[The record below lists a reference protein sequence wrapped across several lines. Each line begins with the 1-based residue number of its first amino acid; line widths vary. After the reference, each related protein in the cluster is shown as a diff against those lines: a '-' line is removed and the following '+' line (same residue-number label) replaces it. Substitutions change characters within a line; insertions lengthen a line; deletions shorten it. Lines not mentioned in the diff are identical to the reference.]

1 MVRIGSSAFV
11 GRLLSLVFALWFASL
26 SLLQAS
32 PAAAAPR
39 SVSPALLHLSPG
51 NDLSERFLSRG
62 PSGETFIELI
72 LEGDVPPGLLR
83 ARGIE
88 VNTVAGRFMTARC
101 PLGLLQALLAMPG
114 IDRVS
119 VAERCVP
126 FLDRSILDARVDALR
141 TIAPPVIS
149 GQTGAGALVGV
160 VDSGVDLGHGDF
172 KNEDG
177 TTRLVGLWDQTATGT
192 PPSGFTYGAEYTK
205 AQIDAGQ
212 SPETDASGH
221 GTHVLGTAAGDGS
234 ATGNGRPAFTY
245 VGVAPGADL
254 VFVKST
260 FSTTGIIDGVNW
272 IFQRAAALGKQ
283 AVVNL
288 SLGTQDGPHD
298 GTYGFDTM
306 INALT
311 GAGKIVVASA
321 GNSGADDVHGRVD
334 LDGAAPQSMLLTVPN
349 YVKNPGT
356 QNDYMLFSG
365 WYDGADQVALTIVTP
380 GGTTIGPIAPGA
392 GSTSNNTA
400 DGYVNAYNG
409 TTAPANGDHEIYVE
423 IFDAFANRSPKSG
436 TWEFRFT
443 PILLSSTGVVDVYLY
458 QNRLGNGS
466 ALAHW
471 TQGLAFGGIVGSP
484 GSADSVIA
492 VGAHVTKDCWIAS
505 DGNSYCWNPKPPLNT
520 IASFS
525 SQGPRRDGA
534 LKPDLTAPGFGVTS
548 TKSSLYNPGTAL
560 TAQDGVHH
568 IEAGTSMAAPHVTGS
583 VAILLAQPAWA
594 GSYPSV
600 IKGRLRATARADA
613 FTGAVPNNVW
623 GYGKLDV
630 QAAAA
635 PLFHATVV
643 HPPKGAQIPPGK
655 PDSVTVVVAGGAAD
669 SVEIDLSL
677 DGGATWPSRLGV
689 LYAVQP
695 GPPQSLAY
703 FVDGSMTTVQA
714 KVRAT
719 AYAGGSVNVATSDS
733 LFLIQTPASVEVL
746 ASSPRPRFMLAPNT
760 PNPFNPTT
768 TIRFELAQAGRA
780 SLRVYSAQ
788 GRLVRTL
795 VDEPLRAGAYQV
807 RWDGRDGAG
816 RGVASGI
823 YYYELNEGA
832 RSLTRRMS
840 LLK

>member
-1 MVRIGSSAFV
+1 MVRTGSGTV
-11 GRLLSLVFALWFASL
+11 VLRIL
-26 SLLQAS
+26 SLLLAGS
-32 PAAAAPR
+32 IVPLLADDAAGAP
-39 SVSPALLHLSPG
+39 SVSPALRHVEPG
-51 NDLSERFLSRG
+51 TDLSERFLSRG
-62 PSGETFIELI
+62 KNGETLIELI
-72 LEGDVPPGLLR
+72 VEGDVPPGLLR

-88 VNTVAGRFMTARC
+88 VNTAAGRFMTARC
-101 PLGLLQALLAMPG
+101 PLGLLEALLAMPG
-114 IDRVS
+114 IDRVA
-119 VAERCVP
+119 VAERCAP
-126 FLDRSILDARVDALR
+126 NLDRSALDVHVDALR
-141 TIAPPVIS
+141 TIVPPAIT
-149 GQTGAGALVGV
+149 GQTGAGAIVGV
-160 VDSGVDLGHGDF
+160 VDTGVDLGHSDF
-172 KNEDG
+172 RNEDG
-177 TTRLVGLWDQTATGT
+177 TTRLVALWDQTATGT

-212 SPETDASGH
+212 SPETDPNGH

-298 GTYGFDTM
+298 GTYGFDTF

-321 GNSGADDVHGRVD
+321 GNAGADDIHGRLD
-334 LDGAAPQSMLLTVPN
+334 LEGAAPQSMLLSVPS

-356 QNDYMLFSG
+356 QNDYLLFSG
-365 WYDGADQVALTIVTP
+365 WYEGADQIALTIVTP

-392 GSTSNNTA
+392 ASTSNNTA

-409 TTAPANGDHEIYVE
+409 TTTPANGDREIYVE
-423 IFDAFANRSPKSG
+423 IFDAFANKAPESG
-436 TWEFRFT
+436 TWEFRFA

-458 QNRLGNGS
+458 QNRLGNGA

-484 GSADSVIA
+484 AAADSVIS

-505 DGNSYCWNPKPPLNT
+505 DGNSYCWNPKPALNT
-520 IASFS
+520 IAFFS
-525 SQGPRRDGA
+525 SQGPRRDGV
-534 LKPDLTAPGFGVTS
+534 LKPDLTAPGFGVTA
-548 TKSSLYNPGTAL
+548 TKSSLYNPGVAL

-568 IEAGTSMAAPHVTGS
+568 IEAGTSMAAPHVTGA
-583 VAILLAQPAWA
+583 VAILMSQPAWA
-594 GSYPSV
+594 GSYPSA
-600 IKGRLRATARADA
+600 IKSRLRATARADA
-613 FTGAVPNNVW
+613 FTGAVPNDVW

-635 PLFHATVV
+635 PLFVANVV
-643 HPPKGAQIPPGK
+643 YPPKGMVIPPGK
-655 PDSVTVVVAGGAAD
+655 PDSVTVVIAGATAD
-669 SVEIDLSL
+669 SVEIDLST
-677 DGGATWPSRLGV
+677 DGGATFPLRLGV
-689 LYAVQP
+689 LYGVSP
-695 GPPQSLAY
+695 GPPQSLSY
-703 FVDGSMTTVQA
+703 FVEGSMNTAQA

-719 AYAGGSVNVATSDS
+719 AYAGAVVSAATSDS
-733 LFLIQTPASVEVL
+733 LFLIQTPTSVEVL
-746 ASSPRPRFMLAPNT
+746 AASPRPRFALAPNT
-760 PNPFNPTT
+760 PNPFNPVT
-768 TIRFELAQAGRA
+768 TIRFELAQRGRA
-780 SLRVYSAQ
+780 SLRVFSAQ

-795 VDEPLRAGAYQV
+795 VDEPLPSGAYQI
-807 RWDGRDGAG
+807 RWDGRDDAG

-823 YYYELNEGA
+823 YFYELSEGA